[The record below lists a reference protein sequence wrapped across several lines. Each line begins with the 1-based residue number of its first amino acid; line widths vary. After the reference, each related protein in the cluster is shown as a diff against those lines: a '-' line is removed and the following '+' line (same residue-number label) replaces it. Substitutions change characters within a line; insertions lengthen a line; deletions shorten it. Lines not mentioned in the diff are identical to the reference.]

1 MKALKDEVLVGT
13 SPEARRINRAIRA
26 FADVDKNVLLV
37 GETGTGKDYTAR
49 RIHDLSNR
57 RNRAF
62 VALNCAALDQTIFEK
77 ELYGEESETNGA
89 IRRVLGLLE
98 RANHG
103 TLYLDH
109 LTATP
114 PQYQFQLLQIIRDRK
129 FRRDGGTE
137 NISVDVRFISSCSP
151 EVERKIERRE
161 FSKDL
166 YYLLKPL
173 SISIPPLDARKQDI
187 PEFLLHFLKKYC
199 VENEL
204 DIPAVPAEIFESIL
218 EYEWGGNIA
227 ELKNCV
233 ENLVMMSH
241 NGELAAEY
249 LPFEVKRH
257 PLDSLEVQNLTHVI
271 SDVETHLIK
280 KALGKYAGNQVKAA
294 RLLGI
299 PEATL
304 RFKIKKYAIPKR

>member
-1 MKALKDEVLVGT
+1 MKAFKDEVLVGT
-13 SPEARRINRAIRA
+13 SPEARRINRAVRA
-26 FADVDKNVLLV
+26 FAEVDKNVLLV
-37 GETGTGKDYTAR
+37 GDTGTGKDFTAR
-49 RIHDLSNR
+49 RIHDLSSR
-57 RNRAF
+57 SGRAF
-62 VALNCAALDQTIFEK
+62 VALNCAAVGQTIFEK
-77 ELYGEESETNGA
+77 ELFGEELESNGA

-109 LTATP
+109 VTATP
-114 PQYQFQLLQIIRDRK
+114 TKFQFQLLQIVRERM
-129 FRRDGGTE
+129 FRRDGGQD
-137 NISVDVRFISSCSP
+137 NILLDVRFISSCPPS
-151 EVERKIERRE
+151 VESMVEQRE

-173 SISIPPLDARKQDI
+173 SISIPPLKARKQDI
-187 PEFLLHFLKKYC
+187 PEFLLHFLKQYC

-204 DIPAVPAEIFESIL
+204 DVPAVPAEIFESIL

-241 NGELAAEY
+241 NGELSSEY

-257 PLDSLEVQNLTHVI
+257 PLDNLEVENLTGVI
-271 SDVETHLIK
+271 SEVETHLIK